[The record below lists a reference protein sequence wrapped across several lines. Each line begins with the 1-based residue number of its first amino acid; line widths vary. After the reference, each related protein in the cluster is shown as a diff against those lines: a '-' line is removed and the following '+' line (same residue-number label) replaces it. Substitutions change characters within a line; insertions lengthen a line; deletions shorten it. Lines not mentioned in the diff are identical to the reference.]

1 MVVRGFE
8 LGSVQPD
15 DASWFILWPVDFVPE
30 LGDDEF
36 VAAPEAFPYPGVY
49 MGGEPAVYAWTE
61 ETLRRMDKLGIAF
74 PVAAS
79 LHGPVM
85 LPSAKDDSVLVPVW
99 YSVRD
104 DADGVSSI
112 ADAVAWLVENLMT
125 GSVADEVLSG
135 EDKRFLAAHYSF
147 AVDGS
152 VENVNDLYVKLWG
165 SA

>member
-1 MVVRGFE
+1 MRGFE
-8 LGSVQPD
+8 FKSVQPD
-15 DASWFILWPVDFVPE
+15 DADWLVLWPVDFVPAA
-30 LGDDEF
+30 GDEEF

-61 ETLRRMDKLGIAF
+61 ATLLRMDKLGIAF

-79 LHGPVM
+79 LCGPVM

-104 DADGVSSI
+104 DADGAASSI
-112 ADAVAWLVENLMT
+112 ADAVTWLVENLMAEDVT
-125 GSVADEVLSG
+125 DEMLSG
-135 EDKRFLAAHYSF
+135 EDKRFLASHYSF

-152 VENVNDLYVKLWG
+152 VENVNDLYLKLWG